1 MIFIYFCFVF
11 CFLGLDATSVSLE
24 ESWSVNGEEQES
36 WSTPR
41 ESGGGR
47 MEWNN
52 SAVGQCW
59 NQNLGQNLGQT
70 RRRRRIVSQSVSLSL
85 FLSFLRGKEG
95 RNLGGF
101 RGIGWR
107 MGGDLVDQGAYSIK
121 LWVMIDRSL
130 LPFPQLLLPW
140 WSALPPPPS
149 RDLVLGEDSTFLHRY
164 HLRKSREREELRRE
178 ERERERERERE
189 EEEAMNEALGSRRIL
204 YLGFN
209 QDHR

>member
-70 RRRRRIVSQSVSLSL
+70 RRRRRIVSQSLSLSL
-85 FLSFLRGKEG
+85 SFFPSGEG
-95 RNLGGF
+95 RKES
-101 RGIGWR
+101 GWIPR
-107 MGGDLVDQGAYSIK
+107 N
-121 LWVMIDRSL
+121 WVTHG
-130 LPFPQLLLPW
+130 W
-140 WSALPPPPS
+140 
-149 RDLVLGEDSTFLHRY
+149 
-164 HLRKSREREELRRE
+164 
-178 ERERERERERE
+178 
-189 EEEAMNEALGSRRIL
+189 GSC
-204 YLGFN
+204 
-209 QDHR
+209 